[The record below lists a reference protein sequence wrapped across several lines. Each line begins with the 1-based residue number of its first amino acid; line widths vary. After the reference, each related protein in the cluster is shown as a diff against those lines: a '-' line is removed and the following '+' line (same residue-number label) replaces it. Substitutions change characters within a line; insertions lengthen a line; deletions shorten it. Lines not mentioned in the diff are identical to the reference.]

1 MIHMKCQDIFSL
13 KNEMKKKKKRILS
26 ASVLPGSLILSL
38 PLIQERQLKI
48 VSLWQ
53 KNVHNTG

>member
-13 KNEMKKKKKRILS
+13 KNEIKKKKRILS

-38 PLIQERQLKI
+38 SLIQERQLKI